1 MIEKIKSNI
10 KRILSILYFFLV
22 LFVVVSLFVYILDKY
37 NTEDYKNIIDLIKII
52 FSWPVLITIITL
64 IFIDKFSESIKI
76 FLENNRIIKVAGV
89 EMESKQEINEKTD
102 NIISGEESKTKKKQ
116 EEIDK
121 LKIEIKKKTQNKANL
136 KKLFNFQKE
145 ISEVNE
151 FSYLALFFIE
161 TTKNVL
167 KWFLDSK
174 RGLITEVN
182 FNSSWQV
189 IIKDPNQRNIIFNTL
204 INYQMIDGVHGGAY
218 KITEKGEKFLK
229 FIKYI
234 N

>member
-10 KRILSILYFFLV
+10 KRILPILYFFLV
-22 LFVVVSLFVYILDKY
+22 LFAIVFLFVNIIDKY

-52 FSWPVLITIITL
+52 FSWPVLITIIAL
-64 IFIDKFSESIKI
+64 IFINKFSESIKI
-76 FLENNRIIKVAGV
+76 FLENNRITKVAGV
-89 EMESKQEINEKTD
+89 EMESKQEINERTD

-121 LKIEIKKKTQNKANL
+121 LKIEIKEKTQNKANL
-136 KKLFNFQKE
+136 EKLFNFQKE

-151 FSYLALFFIE
+151 FSYLALFFVE

-204 INYQMIDGVHGGAY
+204 INYQMIEGVHGGAY

-234 N
+234 